1 MVQSLVLGLKS
12 GGQQSDLFLRLA
24 DNLQQ
29 QQHIKERQITLTSQA
44 RMQAKILVMMPV
56 GLYFLL
62 SWMKPEHTAL
72 FTESRVGIFML
83 IVALILMI
91 IGGWMVKRIMHPEDE
106 K

>member
-1 MVQSLVLGLKS
+1 
-12 GGQQSDLFLRLA
+12 
-24 DNLQQ
+24 
-29 QQHIKERQITLTSQA
+29 
-44 RMQAKILVMMPV
+44 MMPV

-62 SWMKPEHTAL
+62 SSMKPEHTAL